1 MILGTFFKVPIQ
13 EENIHTTKILLFI
26 NMKKELIQ
34 EIEKMNELIDSLCES
49 DMSLYL
55 KRRGI
60 SEILD
65 DMIQMN
71 LEYVDENTQP
81 YDFVHYVIQDTM
93 SSIYLDYHGK
103 DEEEMEESINDE
115 YFDYILDALLSKYP
129 DLKRKIGPWN
139 VG

>member
-1 MILGTFFKVPIQ
+1 
-13 EENIHTTKILLFI
+13 
-26 NMKKELIQ
+26 MKKELIQ
-34 EIEKMNELIDSLCES
+34 EIEKMNELIDSLCEN

-65 DMIQMN
+65 EMIETN
-71 LEYVDENTQP
+71 LEYVDEQIEP
-81 YDFVHYVIQDTM
+81 YDFVHNVIQDTM
-93 SSIYLDYHGK
+93 QAIYLDYHGK
-103 DEEEMEESINDE
+103 DEEEMEMAINDE

-129 DLKRKIGPWN
+129 VLKRKIDPWN